1 MDSTAPPAAD
11 TASRAAEVALRVG
24 EEVGQ
29 QLGAPLGQEVRESAL
44 LLGLTLVVLGVVAA
58 LASTTL
64 LLG

>member
-1 MDSTAPPAAD
+1 MDSTPPAAD

-24 EEVGQ
+24 SEVGQ